1 MSLSKGSIKV
11 VDNYLRELRN
21 PKNNI
26 TDSVEDINSIRKQNY
41 TIISWIEES
50 KVGKIWN
57 DDINSLNKDLRY
69 NVIEELN
76 RLISKT
82 EMFLKEQERLN
93 RIKKQKKKL

>member
-1 MSLSKGSIKV
+1 MSLSKDSIKV